1 MKEKKLLQNMIR
13 VDDILIR
20 QLKNMLENETKKF
33 SSKRRTKAPS
43 VIGGSILF
51 YSLGPMI
58 YL

>member
-33 SSKRRTKAPS
+33 SSKRRTKLP
-43 VIGGSILF
+43 
-51 YSLGPMI
+51 P
-58 YL
+58 